1 MKVYVTSVVYRYP
14 EEDGPGFIAGVYLSE
29 TKANETKDKYRELD
43 RSDLDPHYGTEGLL
57 LYILENNIMKYCE
70 IKKFVKDHK
79 TEIIWGTLGVV
90 GTGVL
95 IVLGV
100 KGIRSVKNVD
110 NPVEMIGGIVD
121 DNWKDNNVVEGFTTG
136 KVNDLWNEDSY
147 GNAIVQ
153 FFKIKDMGDLGEDLK
168 KIGGITDDT
177 EVSAV
182 LSFINNMETW
192 PLSF

>member
-1 MKVYVTSVVYRYP
+1 MIS
-14 EEDGPGFIAGVYLSE
+14 
-29 TKANETKDKYRELD
+29 REKQTL
-43 RSDLDPHYGTEGLL
+43 LWTERLL

-79 TEIIWGTLGVV
+79 TEIILGTIGVV

-95 IVLGV
+95 IALGV
-100 KGIRSVKNVD
+100 KGIRSVKNVG
-110 NPVEMIGGIVD
+110 NPVEMIGDIVD
-121 DNWKDNNVVEGFTTG
+121 DNWKDKNVVEGFTTG
-136 KVNDLWNEDSY
+136 KVNDLWNEDGY

-153 FFKIKDMGDLGEDLK
+153 FFKIKDIGDLGEDLK

-182 LSFINNMETW
+182 LSFINTEVKVE
-192 PLSF
+192 P

>member
-1 MKVYVTSVVYRYP
+1 MIS
-14 EEDGPGFIAGVYLSE
+14 
-29 TKANETKDKYRELD
+29 REKQTL
-43 RSDLDPHYGTEGLL
+43 LWTERLL

-79 TEIIWGTLGVV
+79 TEVILGTLGVV

-100 KGIRSVKNVD
+100 KGIRSVKNVG
-110 NPVEMIGGIVD
+110 NPVEMISDIVD
-121 DNWKDNNVVEGFTTG
+121 DNWKDKNVVEGFTTG
-136 KVNDLWNEDSY
+136 KVNDLWNEDGY

-182 LSFINNMETW
+182 LSFINNEVKVE
-192 PLSF
+192 P